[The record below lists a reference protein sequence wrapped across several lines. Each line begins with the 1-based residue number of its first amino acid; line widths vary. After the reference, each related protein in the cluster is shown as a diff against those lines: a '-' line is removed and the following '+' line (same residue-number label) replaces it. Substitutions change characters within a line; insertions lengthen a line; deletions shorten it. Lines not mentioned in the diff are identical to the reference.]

1 MFSPDRPKVTKR
13 VDVRR
18 IMALFR
24 PYLVQQALVLV
35 CIFVISLLGL
45 MPPLFTKWL
54 IDGAIPARDVH
65 GVWLDVGG
73 MVATAIAAGLLG
85 VYQGYLNSLVG
96 EGIMRDIRTSLV
108 AHLHKMP
115 LSFFT
120 GTKTGE
126 IMNRVSSD
134 VDNIDNVV
142 TGTLVTIVTNV
153 FTMLTTVVTIFILDW
168 RLALV
173 ALAIVP
179 LMILPL
185 SPVGRKMYDIRKL
198 TREKRDQIE
207 SITQETL
214 SISGITLIK
223 TFVRE
228 MFERTRF
235 LQRRHGA
242 DGPRDPARHGR
253 PLVHRGD
260 HRDGDRRAGDRLAGR
275 QLSRHRA
282 CGHHRHDRH
291 VRDVPR
297 PALRARVV
305 AGRRASADRL
315 GVRGVRAHLRVPRHG
330 TRRSREDRHD
340 ARRRAADA
348 TSAGQAL
355 RGEIVFDDVQFAYT
369 PERTALDGI
378 SFRIPPGRMA
388 AFVGPSG
395 AGKTTITQLVP
406 RFYDPQSG
414 AIRVDGHDIRDVTLA
429 SLRENVGIV
438 TQETYLFHDTIKAN
452 LLYAREDATD
462 AELIAAARAANIHDF
477 VASLPDGYGTIV
489 GERGHK
495 LSGGER
501 QRLAIARV
509 LLKNP
514 RILIL
519 DEATSALDSGN
530 EAAIQAAL
538 VPLMEGRTSLV
549 IAHRL
554 STILDA
560 DVIFVVEHGRI
571 VESGTHAELL
581 ARNGAYAQLVLEAV
595 PRPRVR
601 RGRRLSLS
609 VRGLAKRFDGKLA
622 VDDLSFDVARGEI
635 VAVVGPNG
643 AGKSTTFLCLS
654 GLVRPDAGTI
664 AFEGAVLGAQRGRT
678 IALIPETP
686 EVYPLLTVAEHLAF
700 VAALTKQPAGWEARG
715 DALLARLAHDG
726 GTRHAGQR
734 AVQRDAP
741 EDAAGRD
748 GARRIAGAAARR
760 ADDRAR
766 PAGPAR
772 AARDPRGPARG
783 RPRHPGEHAHDR
795 DRRRD
800 VRPDAGARP
809 RPARRE
815 RHDRGAARAPRRR
828 LDRRRLPRRH
838 AAPGRN
844 ERAGERAGRPLVR
857 RPPRAGQHAAHA
869 APPAGPRV

>member
-1 MFSPDRPKVTKR
+1 MLGGGGGGPVHLMWSNAFSPDRPKVTKR

-18 IMALFR
+18 ILAFFR
-24 PYLVQQALVLV
+24 PYRLQQALVLV

-45 MPPLFTKWL
+45 LPPLFTKWL
-54 IDGAIPARDVH
+54 IDGAIPARDMH

-73 MVATAIAAGLLG
+73 MVATAVLAGLLG

-134 VDNIDNVV
+134 VDNIDNIV
-142 TGTLVTIVTNV
+142 TGTLVTIVTNS
-153 FTMLTTVVTIFILDW
+153 FTMLTTVVTVFILDW

-185 SPVGRKMYDIRKL
+185 SPVGRKMYGIRKL
-198 TREKRDQIE
+198 TREKRDEIE

-223 TFVRE
+223 SFVRE
-228 MFERTRF
+228 TFERTRF
-235 LQRRHGA
+235 YT
-242 DGPRDPARHGR
+242 
-253 PLVHRGD
+253 
-260 HRDGDRRAGDRLAGR
+260 AGTELMGLEIRLAMVGR
-275 QLSRHRA
+275 WFIA
-282 CGHHRHDRH
+282 AITAMVIIG
-291 VRDVPR
+291 
-297 PALRARVV
+297 PAVV
-305 AGRRASADRL
+305 WLMGGWLAISGAVTIGTIVTFVMYLGRLYAPASSLASVQVQIVSAFAVFERIFDYLDMEPEGLAKSASGPKPAAAG
-315 GVRGVRAHLRVPRHG
+315 
-330 TRRSREDRHD
+330 
-340 ARRRAADA
+340 AALQ
-348 TSAGQAL
+348 SV
-355 RGEIVFDDVQFAYT
+355 RGEIVFDDVRFAYT

-378 SFRIPPGRMA
+378 SFRVPPGRMA

-414 AIRVDGHDIRDVTLA
+414 AIRIDGRDIRDVTLA

-452 LLYAREDATD
+452 LLYARQDASEAD
-462 AELIAAARAANIHDF
+462 VIAAARAANIHEF
-477 VASLPDGYGTIV
+477 VASLPDGYDTVV

-519 DEATSALDSGN
+519 DEATSALDSAN

-554 STILDA
+554 STILNA

-571 VESGTHAELL
+571 VEDGTHAELL
-581 ARNGAYAQLVLEAV
+581 ARNGAYARLYWKQFRDRASAEAV
-595 PRPRVR
+595 V
-601 RGRRLSLS
+601 
-609 VRGLAKRFDGKLA
+609 
-622 VDDLSFDVARGEI
+622 
-635 VAVVGPNG
+635 
-643 AGKSTTFLCLS
+643 
-654 GLVRPDAGTI
+654 
-664 AFEGAVLGAQRGRT
+664 
-678 IALIPETP
+678 
-686 EVYPLLTVAEHLAF
+686 
-700 VAALTKQPAGWEARG
+700 
-715 DALLARLAHDG
+715 
-726 GTRHAGQR
+726 
-734 AVQRDAP
+734 
-741 EDAAGRD
+741 
-748 GARRIAGAAARR
+748 
-760 ADDRAR
+760 
-766 PAGPAR
+766 
-772 AARDPRGPARG
+772 
-783 RPRHPGEHAHDR
+783 
-795 DRRRD
+795 
-800 VRPDAGARP
+800 
-809 RPARRE
+809 
-815 RHDRGAARAPRRR
+815 
-828 LDRRRLPRRH
+828 
-838 AAPGRN
+838 
-844 ERAGERAGRPLVR
+844 
-857 RPPRAGQHAAHA
+857 
-869 APPAGPRV
+869 